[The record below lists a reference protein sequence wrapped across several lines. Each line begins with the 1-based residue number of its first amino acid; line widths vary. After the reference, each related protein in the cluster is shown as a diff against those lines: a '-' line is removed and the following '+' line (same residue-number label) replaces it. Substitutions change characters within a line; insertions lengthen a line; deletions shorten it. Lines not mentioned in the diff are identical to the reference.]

1 MPTAEDGQTD
11 DSRHSRDVKKP
22 RSHLVLR
29 CHAGIMAAVARDLH
43 LAARIMAV
51 RAAILATLLGRT
63 TASGMGAFV
72 PKFLGLGLLGNGF
85 GVHFALRYLGTTR
98 LCDAPAILEDGAG

>member
-1 MPTAEDGQTD
+1 
-11 DSRHSRDVKKP
+11 
-22 RSHLVLR
+22 
-29 CHAGIMAAVARDLH
+29 MAAVARDLH

-98 LCDAPAILEDGAG
+98 LCDAPAILEDGACRNFPACTSEGIGEGGGATDAGAVRGRRVLLG